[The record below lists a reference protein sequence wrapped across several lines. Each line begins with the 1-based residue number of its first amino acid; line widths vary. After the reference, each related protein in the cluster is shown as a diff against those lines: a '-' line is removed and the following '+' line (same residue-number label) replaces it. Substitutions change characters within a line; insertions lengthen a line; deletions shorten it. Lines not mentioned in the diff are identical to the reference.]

1 MSKLSLILIM
11 ILGVGCSEDSTTTPS
26 GESGGGGEETTP
38 PEVPGESNDLLSALL
53 PEAILTVPSVQCSEV
68 FDSTSALENA
78 VSQDM
83 TAGTTLCLAD
93 GEYSDLEITYG
104 GAGSLESPIKVAAQ
118 NPGKAVITGNAK
130 IAMGGSYVHL
140 QGLVFDGATSSSSN
154 LIATRFGT
162 HNLCH
167 NCRITEIAIIDV
179 DANEGITSGDSAS
192 GEWVHIYGKN
202 NWLDHS
208 ILSGKTTASPMI
220 SFNRWV
226 SDDWDEQ
233 TQLAELAEGII
244 VYNNYIANRAPA
256 EGQMY
261 AQSSD
266 NNYEA
271 IRTGLSDTHQYDG
284 DSLIVRNLFE
294 NIQGEAEVV
303 SNKATNNNISFNTV
317 LNSYGSIT
325 TRHGGGATISN
336 NFILSQDYPFA
347 GGLRLVDGDHVVT
360 NNYIQGARYKNTTHH
375 GGIVLMGSD
384 GAGDGD
390 NGYQQFEN
398 VHVAHNTI
406 VDSVNSLNIDGGSKS
421 TAPKQAYL
429 ANNLIDKAIG
439 PVLTQ
444 SERGFDASTQVAGN
458 IVFGQEFA
466 DSDTLQIGEPG
477 FEFYSAELV
486 QDESGVY
493 RPSVDSPNL
502 DAVAGYEKGEFD
514 DVVIDLDGQ
523 VRSET
528 TASGADEL
536 LTSSIIYA
544 PLSYQD
550 VGPLSYQLDKPQ
562 AIMIEVA
569 LQNPA
574 FDDGLSDWSYQDA
587 SIVAGEQA
595 FSRDSSLQLQ
605 SASVASQDVALQANT
620 RYALSAFVKGS
631 YQLSLGDEVQL
642 QGQNVTDYTWVS
654 QEFTAQSD
662 SVVSLVLAMPDSVT
676 VFADII
682 DHQLGQWRADSGSS
696 EVWKTYEGSADGLGD
711 VGSSGDSAF
720 NDAAGGNGSARI
732 RFKDSES
739 SHDFDSKP
747 GMSQIVDELP
757 TNTDMT
763 YALYYCDNK
772 GDSSLSTLYYG
783 VRLPGE
789 GSIVAHARAHVK
801 DLDEA
806 PRGSV
811 KDCFRQVTLDFN
823 TQDYDSLELFA
834 LMEIDT
840 TNFTSEQI
848 LASDQYTD
856 NELEVRI
863 DEFSLSYLGE
873 PADDLV
879 GYIDDVRL
887 VMRVER

>member
-1 MSKLSLILIM
+1 MKLSKLSVVLML
-11 ILGVGCSEDSTTTPS
+11 ILGVGCSEDSTTTPNGS
-26 GESGGGGEETTP
+26 GEETTP
-38 PEVPGESNDLLSALL
+38 PEVPGGSNDVLSDLL
-53 PEAILTVPSVQCSEV
+53 PEDILTVPSVQCSEV
-68 FDSTSALENA
+68 FGSTSELENA

-83 TAGTTLCLAD
+83 AAGTTLCLAD
-93 GEYSDLEITYG
+93 GEYVDLEITYG
-104 GAGSLESPIKVAAQ
+104 GTGTKESPIKVAAQ

-130 IAMGGSYVHL
+130 IAMGGSYVQL
-140 QGLVFDGATSSSSN
+140 QGFVFDGATSSSSN

-179 DANEGITSGDSAS
+179 DADQGITSGDSTS

-226 SDDWDEQ
+226 SGDWDEE
-233 TQLAELAEGII
+233 TQLAELAQGII

-271 IRTGLSDTHQYDG
+271 IRTGLSDTHQYAG
-284 DSLIVRNLFE
+284 DSLIVRNVFE

-303 SNKATNNNISFNTV
+303 SNKGTNNTISFNTV

-325 TRHGGGATISN
+325 TRHGSGATISN

-406 VDSVNSLNIDGGSKS
+406 VDSVNSLNIDGGGKS
-421 TAPKQAYL
+421 TAPKLAYL
-429 ANNLIDKAIG
+429 ANNLVDKAIG

-444 SERGFDASTQVAGN
+444 SERGFDVSTHVTGN
-458 IVFGQEFA
+458 VVFGQEFA
-466 DSDTLQIGEPG
+466 DSDTLKVTEPG
-477 FEFYSAELV
+477 FEFYSANLV
-486 QDESGVY
+486 QDEKGIY
-493 RPSVDSPNL
+493 RPSLNSPNL
-502 DAVAGYEKGEFD
+502 DAITDYEKGEFS

-523 VRSET
+523 ERSET
-528 TASGADEL
+528 TTVGADES
-536 LTSSIIYA
+536 LTSSVIYE
-544 PLSYQD
+544 PLSYDD
-550 VGPLSYQLDKPQ
+550 VGPLSYSLVKPQ

-569 LQNPA
+569 LQNSA
-574 FDDGLSDWSYQDA
+574 FDEGLSNWSYQNA
-587 SIVAGEQA
+587 STVTGEQA

-605 SASVASQDVALQANT
+605 SNSVVSQDVALEANT
-620 RYALSAFVKGS
+620 RYAISAFVKGA
-631 YQLSLGDEVQL
+631 YQLSLGDEVTV
-642 QGQNVTDYTWVS
+642 QGQDVGDYTWVS
-654 QEFTAQSD
+654 EEFTAQENT
-662 SVVSLVLAMPDSVT
+662 VASLKLSLPESIT
-676 VFADII
+676 VFADIA
-682 DHQLGQWRADSGSS
+682 DHQLGQWRADGGTSTVWAVYEGSS
-696 EVWKTYEGSADGLGD
+696 EGKGD

-720 NDAAGGNGSARI
+720 SDALGSNGSARI
-732 RFKDSES
+732 RFKYGES
-739 SHDFDSKP
+739 THDFDSKP
-747 GMSQIVDELP
+747 GISQVVDELP
-757 TNTDMT
+757 TGTDMT
-763 YALYYCDNK
+763 FAMYYCDKK
-772 GDSSLSTLYYG
+772 GEDSLSTLHYG
-783 VRLPGE
+783 LRLPNSGT
-789 GSIVAHARAHVK
+789 IVAEARAHVK
-801 DLDEA
+801 DLDDA
-806 PRGSV
+806 PQGSI

-823 TQDYDSLELFA
+823 TQGYDSLEIFA

-840 TNFTSEQI
+840 INFTSEQI
-848 LASDQYTD
+848 LAHEQFIDD
-856 NELEVRI
+856 ELEIRI
-863 DEFSLSYLGE
+863 DEFSIRYPGD
-873 PADDLV
+873 PADGLV
-879 GYIDDVRL
+879 GYVDDVRL
-887 VMRVER
+887 VKRVER